1 MESENVKRS
10 LTAWLPTY
18 MQAQQFL
25 RVMEGTS
32 YSFYRA
38 MRDAI
43 DEQRGT
49 PQSTVNWSNPDEW
62 IQERLH
68 DESQAIALR
77 LWDVSERTV
86 NPRDCRGLMS
96 LGDTHRLVEY
106 PDDIIVLTEK
116 GKSFLAG
123 DTETLAE
130 MDNYE
135 GMLLILSEVAE
146 KSPGKRRDFKSRYAE
161 FCRSLTTYAADSS
174 ISSSLI
180 SRLNNLVDRGLVDRN
195 GRTYQITDLGL
206 TYLQRVSGGGT
217 GLEPTVEL
225 LVNKKNSMA
234 RKQLAEFLQSMD
246 PYQFEHLIKRLL
258 EEMGYSDVEVT
269 AASNDKGVDVV
280 AEIELGISHVREVI
294 QVKRQKS
301 NIGRPILDQLRGSL
315 HYFQAVRGS
324 IISTSGFAKNAQQ
337 SAFAPGAAPIT
348 LIDGDRLVNLLIEH
362 NIGIRRREVRIL
374 EFDADSLRQF
384 DSEEVPIL
392 PSSRQLESE

>member
-1 MESENVKRS
+1 MSKRS
-10 LTAWLPTY
+10 ITVWLPKY
-18 MQAQQFL
+18 ALAQQFL
-25 RVMEGTS
+25 SIMNGTS
-32 YSFYRA
+32 HSQYLA
-38 MRDAI
+38 MWKDI
-43 DEQRGT
+43 TSQSGT
-49 PQSTVNWSNPDEW
+49 KQYTVNWTDPAVWIPD
-62 IQERLH
+62 RLTG
-68 DESQAIALR
+68 DSLNLAIR
-77 LWDVSERTV
+77 LWRESGKLI
-86 NPRDCRGLMS
+86 NPRWSYEIWRFVYSYNLA
-96 LGDTHRLVEY
+96 
-106 PDDIIVLTEK
+106 LTENGCVVHSPIGKRFISGDEAIVHEIDDKEGVLFLLNEIADK
-116 GKSFLAG
+116 G
-123 DTETLAE
+123 
-130 MDNYE
+130 
-135 GMLLILSEVAE
+135 
-146 KSPGKRRDFKSRYAE
+146 PGARRDFIDTYSRY
-161 FCRSLTTYAADSS
+161 CNLVTTWTDSS
-174 ISSSLI
+174 IANSFSA
-180 SRLNNLVDRGLVDRN
+180 RLKNLADRN
-195 GRTYQITDLGL
+195 LIAIEGRTYQITDLGL

-324 IISTSGFAKNAQQ
+324 IISTSGFAKNAQK
-337 SAFAPGAAPIT
+337 SAFAPGVAPIT

-374 EFDADSLRQF
+374 EFDAESLRQF
-384 DSEEVPIL
+384 DSEEEPIL